1 MTHRSATSRAARAR
15 AAQPGSASSS
25 RGALQR
31 LIRKNRA
38 TTLGRY
44 FRGLAGASLAAGL
57 ALSSG
62 CADSHFP
69 TNPGEDGFL
78 PPLCDA
84 TERPSVVH
92 EIDPAVTN
100 YDYLAAW
107 SMGFF
112 VGEGDLVDEV
122 GVRCGGAADAPA
134 CAVAVA
140 ESSMVS
146 GQHLVTTDGDTVTRY
161 QSASE
166 VAAFLGDVNTAQE
179 AVLVAWHAGYNV
191 SCSDISAGAVR
202 ELADGWEVVG
212 TRMTA
217 DCDPIETTT
226 YLLHVSPGAEITVL
240 HSEVTSSTPGVCV
253 GRRPI
258 GLVDAGEANGKT
270 KVAAFFA
277 EIAHLEESAV
287 TAFQVLGHELHSHG
301 APPALVRAAREAAED
316 EVRHTA
322 TMTRIARRFGAEPAP
337 AKVTPQPVRSLY
349 DIALDNATEG
359 CVRETFGALIG
370 THQAAAA
377 GDAEV
382 SEALT
387 VIAEDE
393 TRHAALSWEI
403 AEWLHTR
410 LTDEE
415 RTGVRRARARAVIE
429 LRAEMQC
436 TPDAD
441 LVRVAGVPTAE
452 AAVALVDRLAEDLW
466 SDERAA

>member
-1 MTHRSATSRAARAR
+1 MTQRPATSRAARAV
-15 AAQPGSASSS
+15 PSVSAPSP

-62 CADSHFP
+62 CANSHFP

-84 TERPSVVH
+84 MERPSVVH

-107 SMGFF
+107 SYGFF
-112 VGEGDLVDEV
+112 VGEGFLTDEV
-122 GVRCGGAADAPA
+122 GTRCETATDRPA
-134 CAVAVA
+134 CEAALD
-140 ESSMVS
+140 ESSMVP
-146 GQHLVTTDGDTVTRY
+146 GNHLVTSDGDAVTRY
-161 QSASE
+161 GTPAEIST
-166 VAAFLGDVNTAQE
+166 FLGDVNTAQE

-212 TRMTA
+212 TQMTA

-253 GRRPI
+253 GRRPV
-258 GLVDAGEANGKT
+258 GLADAGGADGKT

-287 TAFQVLGHELHSHG
+287 TAFQVLAHELHAHG
-301 APPALVRAAREAAED
+301 APLELVRASRESAED
-316 EVRHTA
+316 EVRHTV

-337 AKVTPQPVRSLY
+337 VEVTPQPIRSLY
-349 DIALDNATEG
+349 EIALDNATEG

-377 GDAEV
+377 GDDEV
-382 SEALT
+382 SQALT
-387 VIAEDE
+387 VIADDE

-403 AEWLHTR
+403 AEWLDTR

-415 RTGVRRARARAVIE
+415 RAGVRRARSRAVIE